1 MLPEMAFLFIFVFI
15 IVVLFYILPNFLS
28 PVSNKIV
35 KLIFDDTKTISLRLE
50 LKSCTDELRAM
61 SMVDEFARYAR
72 MERQITKLKDQISVV
87 SKKKSETGLK
97 ISIIVR
103 IVYYAIQVLVFLTI
117 LYMYRDIPVATLP
130 PNWIYPLGFI
140 VSYPTNVD
148 GAVSI
153 VFWLLVCRSVVSQG
167 SKLLRV
173 FSVFNP
179 SSTVVT

>member
-1 MLPEMAFLFIFVFI
+1 MPSE
-15 IVVLFYILPNFLS
+15 
-28 PVSNKIV
+28 IV
-35 KLIFDDTKTISLRLE
+35 KLIFDDTKTISLRHDLRS
-50 LKSCTDELRAM
+50 LTDELKGM

-72 MERQITKLKDQISVV
+72 MERQITKLKDQISGI

-97 ISIIVR
+97 ISIFVR
-103 IVYYAIQVLVFLTI
+103 VVYYALQILVFLSL
-117 LYMYRDIPVATLP
+117 LYMYRDIPVTTLP

-167 SKLLRV
+167 SKLLHAFPV
-173 FSVFNP
+173 FHP
-179 SSTVVT
+179 SSSAVST